1 MAKIEFS
8 CDPVDMGKKL
18 YLRNSVDIQ
27 PGITCLVG
35 ANGSGKTTFLRIIKE
50 RGKRDRTITVIGY
63 SDILD
68 GRQTAMDRYMHSGK
82 MEDLGRAWMS
92 SEGENV
98 FNNFGS
104 FVGTMGRNLH
114 FNDKMEKPRELWILL
129 DGLDSGLS
137 IDRVVEVR
145 KFIEWFV
152 NEEVPKAEG
161 TEVYI
166 LIAANAFEMCRGLR
180 CLDVRNMKNVEFNDY
195 EEYKNF
201 VVKSGEKLKK
211 RDGRED

>member
-8 CDPVDMGKKL
+8 CDPVGMGKKL
-18 YLRNSVDIQ
+18 YLRKSVDIQ

-35 ANGSGKTTFLRIIKE
+35 VNGAGKTTFLRIIKE
-50 RGKRDRTITVIGY
+50 RAKHDDSISVIGY

-92 SEGENV
+92 SEGENII
-98 FNNFGS
+98 NNFGS
-104 FVGTMGRNLH
+104 FVGTMGRSLH
-114 FNDKMEKPRELWILL
+114 FNDEIEKPKELWILL

-137 IDRVVEVR
+137 IDRIVEV
-145 KFIEWFV
+145 KDFIKWFAK
-152 NEEVPKAEG
+152 EEVPKAKE

-166 LIAANAFEMCRGLR
+166 LIAANAFEMCRDFR
-180 CLDVRNMKNVEFNDY
+180 CLNVRCMKYQSFTNY
-195 EEYKNF
+195 EDYKNF
-201 VVKSGEKLKK
+201 VLKSGRDLKK
-211 RDGRED
+211 RDGREN